1 MHFWTDQIVLM
12 KEQINKQTI
21 HKAGLN
27 LKCCENLKFCFRK
40 KMWRT
45 AQLGIL
51 NNHSVQ
57 GRDAVL
63 PRTTDTP

>member
-1 MHFWTDQIVLM
+1 M

-21 HKAGLN
+21 DKAGLT
-27 LKCCENLKFCFRK
+27 LKCRENLEFCFRK
-40 KMWRT
+40 KMPIV
-45 AQLGIL
+45 GIL

-63 PRTTDTP
+63 PRTTDTQ